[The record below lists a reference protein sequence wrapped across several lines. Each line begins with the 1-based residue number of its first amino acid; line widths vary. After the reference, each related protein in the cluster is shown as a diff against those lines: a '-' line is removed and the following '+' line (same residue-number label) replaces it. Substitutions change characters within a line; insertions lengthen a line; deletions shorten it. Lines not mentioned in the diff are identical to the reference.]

1 VIDVD
6 EDEKQ
11 NRRGERHHVRTTIL
25 KSALALGAL
34 AIACGAATTA
44 GAHSTAPAAKA
55 ANTDVCVLLPDTKSS
70 VRWELFDRPYLAA
83 AFKKAGLS
91 ATIVNAQNDPQKMR
105 SQADDC
111 VTNHAKVALIV
122 ALDPGSATAITKAL
136 KAGGAKVID
145 YDRLTPGSGAAY
157 YVSFDNVQVGK
168 LQGQGL
174 VAGLKADGEY
184 GKKPVIAELNGDI
197 KDNNAKLFK
206 QGYDS
211 VLNPLY
217 KAGTFKKA
225 TAGDQWTEWDPVKG
239 QTIFE
244 GMLAR
249 NNNTINGVLAANDGL
264 AGAVVSTLKN
274 KGLKPIPLTGQ
285 DATPTGLQ
293 YILAGWQT
301 GTVYKPVKLEA
312 NAAAAVAIKLIKGG
326 KVKTNGNV
334 SGTPSILLKP
344 TWVNKSNYKVLF
356 TDKWVQK
363 SAVCVG
369 AYKKYC

>member
-1 VIDVD
+1 MLV
-6 EDEKQ
+6 
-11 NRRGERHHVRTTIL
+11 
-25 KSALALGAL
+25 LGA
-34 AIACGAATTA
+34 IASACVAATSA
-44 GAHSTAPAAKA
+44 SAHSTAPAAKA
-55 ANTDVCVLLPDTKSS
+55 ASADVCVLLPDTKTS

-83 AFKKAGLS
+83 AFKKAGLT
-91 ATIVNAQNDPQKMR
+91 ANIVNAQGDAQKQR

-111 VTNHAKVALIV
+111 VTNGAKVALLV
-122 ALDPGSATAITKAL
+122 ALDPGSALAITKAL
-136 KAGGAKVID
+136 KTGGAKVID
-145 YDRLTPGSGAAY
+145 YDRLTPGSGASY
-157 YVSFDNVQVGK
+157 YVSFDNVGVGK

-184 GKKPVIAELNGDI
+184 GKTPVIAELNGDI

-206 QGYDS
+206 SGYDS

-225 TAGDQWTEWDPVKG
+225 TAGDQWTNWDPVKG

-249 NNNTINGVLAANDGL
+249 NSNSINGVLAANDGL
-264 AGAVVSTLKN
+264 AGAVVATLKN

-301 GTVYKPVKLEA
+301 GTVYKPVKKEA
-312 NAAAAVAIKLIKGG
+312 DSAAAVAIKLIKGG
-326 KVKTNGNV
+326 TVKTNGTI
-334 SGTPSILLKP
+334 SGTPSVLLTP
-344 TWVNKSNYKVLF
+344 SWVTKKNYKVLF
-356 TDKWVQK
+356 TDKWVK
-363 SAVCVG
+363 TSEVCVG

>member
-1 VIDVD
+1 
-6 EDEKQ
+6 
-11 NRRGERHHVRTTIL
+11 VRIPVF
-25 KSALALGAL
+25 KSMLVLGA
-34 AIACGAATTA
+34 IASACVAATTA
-44 GAHSTAPAAKA
+44 SAHSTAPAAKA
-55 ANTDVCVLLPDTKSS
+55 ASADVCVLLPDTKTS

-83 AFKKAGLS
+83 AFKAAGLT
-91 ATIVNAQNDPQKMR
+91 ANITNALGDAQKMR

-111 VTNHAKVALIV
+111 VTNGAKVALIV
-122 ALDPGSATAITKAL
+122 ALDAGSATSATKAL
-136 KAGGAKVID
+136 IGGGAKVID
-145 YDRLTPGSGAAY
+145 YDRLTPGSGASY

-168 LQGQGL
+168 LQGRGL
-174 VAGLKADGEY
+174 VAGLKANGTY

-225 TAGDQWTEWDPVKG
+225 TAGDQWTAWDPVKG

-249 NNNTINGVLAANDGL
+249 NSNDINGVLAANDGL
-264 AGAVVSTLKN
+264 AGAVISTLKS
-274 KGLKPIPLTGQ
+274 KGLKPLPLTGQ
-285 DATPTGLQ
+285 DATPTGVQ

-301 GTVYKPVKLEA
+301 GTVYKSVKKEA

-326 KVKTNGNV
+326 AVKTNGKV
-334 SGTPSILLKP
+334 SGTPSVLLTP
-344 TWVNKSNYKVLF
+344 QWVNKRNYKVLF
-356 TDKWVQK
+356 TDKFVK
-363 SAVCVG
+363 KTAVCVG

>member
-1 VIDVD
+1 VKVP
-6 EDEKQ
+6 
-11 NRRGERHHVRTTIL
+11 VL
-25 KSALALGAL
+25 KSMLVLGAL
-34 AIACGAATTA
+34 AGACVAATTA
-44 GAHSTAPAAKA
+44 GAHSSAPAAKA
-55 ANTDVCVLLPDTKSS
+55 ASADVCVLLPDTKTS

-83 AFKKAGLS
+83 AFKKAGLT
-91 ATIVNAQNDPQKMR
+91 ANIVNAQGDAQKQR

-111 VTNHAKVALIV
+111 VTNGAKVALIV
-122 ALDPGSATAITKAL
+122 ALDPGSALAITKAL
-136 KAGGAKVID
+136 KTGGAKVID
-145 YDRLTPGSGAAY
+145 YDRLTPGSGASY
-157 YVSFDNVQVGK
+157 YVSFDNVVVGK

-174 VAGLKADGEY
+174 VGGLKADGEY

-211 VLNPLY
+211 VLSPLY

-225 TAGDQWTEWDPVKG
+225 TAGDQWTNWDPVKG

-264 AGAVVSTLKN
+264 AGAVVATLKN

-301 GTVYKPVKLEA
+301 GTVYKSVKLEA
-312 NAAAAVAIKLIKGG
+312 NAAAGAAIKLIKGG
-326 KVKTNGNV
+326 TVKTNGKV
-334 SGTPSILLKP
+334 SGTPSVLLTPQWITK
-344 TWVNKSNYKVLF
+344 KNYKVLF
-356 TDKWVQK
+356 TDNFVKK
-363 SAVCVG
+363 SEVCVG

>member
-1 VIDVD
+1 
-6 EDEKQ
+6 
-11 NRRGERHHVRTTIL
+11 VRIPAF
-25 KSALALGAL
+25 KSMLVLGA
-34 AIACGAATTA
+34 IASACVAATTA
-44 GAHSTAPAAKA
+44 NAHSTAPAAKA
-55 ANTDVCVLLPDTKSS
+55 ANADVCVLLPDTKSS

-83 AFKKAGLS
+83 AFKAAGLT
-91 ATIVNAQNDPQKMR
+91 ANIQNALNDPQKMR
-105 SQADDC
+105 SQADAC
-111 VTNHAKVALIV
+111 VSQGAKVALIV
-122 ALDPGSATAITKAL
+122 ALDPGSALAITKAL
-136 KAGGAKVID
+136 TAGGVKVID
-145 YDRLTPGSGAAY
+145 YDRLTPGSGAKY

-174 VAGLKADGEY
+174 VAGLKANGEY
-184 GKKPVIAELNGDI
+184 GKTPVIAELNGDI

-206 QGYDS
+206 SGYDS

-225 TAGDQWTEWDPVKG
+225 TAGDQWTAWDPVKG

-249 NNNTINGVLAANDGL
+249 NNNTINAVLAANDGL
-264 AGAVVSTLKN
+264 AGAVVATEKN
-274 KGLKPIPLTGQ
+274 KGIKPVPLTGQ

-293 YILAGWQT
+293 YILSGYQT

-326 KVKTNGNV
+326 TVKTNGKV
-334 SGTPSILLKP
+334 SGTPSILLTPK
-344 TWVNKSNYKVLF
+344 WVNKSNYKVLF
-356 TDKWVQK
+356 TDKWVKK

-369 AYKKYC
+369 SYAKFC